1 PHRNM
6 KKVVIQVDPDLSDL
20 IPIFLANK
28 RSDVAAIMSASAN
41 EPIDFEALGRVGH
54 RLKDEGGSYGFD
66 AVSSYGALIERAAG
80 ERNVVPIRQYARELS
95 TYLDSVE
102 IVYHQP
108 DRR

>member
-1 PHRNM
+1 M
-6 KKVVIQVDPDLSDL
+6 KKIVIQVDPDLSDL

-28 RSDVAAIMSASAN
+28 RSDVAAMLSASAN
-41 EPIDFEALGRVGH
+41 EPIDFDALGRVGH
-54 RLKDEGGSYGFD
+54 RLKGEGGSYGFD
-66 AVSSYGALIERAAG
+66 LVSSYGALIERAAG

-95 TYLDSVE
+95 TYLESVE